1 MFRNK
6 ITKDSEKKKKVI
18 NDLKMRVGENNL
30 TNSKMEMEMSIII
43 KMLRKEKDRARFL
56 SLEKVQED
64 QEIAEIRSSIEARV
78 ILVYD
83 ESETT
88 ADLKTK
94 GADDDNDNVF
104 TKEIELNGSLDMG
117 KLLDE
122 GEDKAFIFTLY

>member
-1 MFRNK
+1 
-6 ITKDSEKKKKVI
+6 
-18 NDLKMRVGENNL
+18 
-30 TNSKMEMEMSIII
+30 MSIVIT
-43 KMLRKEKDRARFL
+43 MLREEKDRVRFL

-78 ILVYD
+78 ILVYG

-94 GADDDNDNVF
+94 GADDDNGNVF